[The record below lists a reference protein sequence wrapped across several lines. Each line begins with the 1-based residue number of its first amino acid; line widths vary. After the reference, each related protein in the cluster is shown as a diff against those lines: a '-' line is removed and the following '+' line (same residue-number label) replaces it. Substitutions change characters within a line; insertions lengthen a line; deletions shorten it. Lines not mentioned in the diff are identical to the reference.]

1 MSIPQIDRDLSGK
14 RIAVLAT
21 DGFEYSE
28 LTGPRDGLARAGAK
42 VDVIT
47 PKGDSIKG
55 WKGGNWADP
64 VEADLSV
71 ADADPGIYHALVLPG
86 GVINPDK
93 LRIDEAAM
101 DFIKAM
107 ATAGKPIGAICH
119 GPWLLVEAGL
129 VKGRRVTSWKSI
141 RRDLEN
147 AGGQWEDS
155 EVVVDGAII
164 TSRNPDDI
172 PAFTDAVAKA
182 ALG

>member
-1 MSIPQIDRDLSGK
+1 MSIPKIDRDLSGK

-21 DGFEYSE
+21 DGFEYRE
-28 LTGPRDGLARAGAK
+28 LTGPRDGLAGAGAR

-47 PKGDSIKG
+47 PKGDAIKG
-55 WKGGNWADP
+55 WTGGNWADS
-64 VEADLSV
+64 VDADLAV
-71 ADADPGIYHALVLPG
+71 ADAVAEDYHALVLPG

-93 LRIDEAAM
+93 LRTDAGAM
-101 DFIKAM
+101 EFIQAM
-107 ATAGKPIGAICH
+107 ATAGRPIGAICH

-129 VKGRRVTSWKSI
+129 VKGRRVTSWKSV

-147 AGGQWEDS
+147 AGGIWEDS
-155 EVVVDGAII
+155 EVVVDGPII

-172 PAFTDAVAKA
+172 PAFTDAIAKA

>member
-1 MSIPQIDRDLSGK
+1 MSTPDIKHDLSGK

-28 LTGPRDGLARAGAK
+28 LTGPRDGLRQAGAR

-47 PKGDSIKG
+47 PKGEAIKG
-55 WKGGNWADP
+55 WTGGDWSDS
-64 VEADLSV
+64 VEADLAV
-71 ADADPGIYHALVLPG
+71 ADANPADYHALVLPG

-93 LRIDEAAM
+93 LRVDAGAM
-101 DFIKAM
+101 DFIKAI
-107 ATAGKPIGAICH
+107 ATAGTPIGAICH

-129 VKGRRVTSWKSI
+129 VKGKRVTSWKSI

-147 AGGQWEDS
+147 AGGQWEDG
-155 EVVVDGAII
+155 EVVVDGGII

-172 PAFTDAVAKA
+172 PAFTQAIAKA
-182 ALG
+182 AVS

>member
-1 MSIPQIDRDLSGK
+1 MSTPTIERDLSGK
-14 RIAVLAT
+14 RIAILAT
-21 DGFEYSE
+21 DGFEHSE

-42 VDVIT
+42 VDVIS

-55 WKGGNWADP
+55 WSGGDWADP
-64 VEADLSV
+64 VTADLAV
-71 ADADPGIYHALVLPG
+71 ANADPGVYHALVLPG

-93 LRIDEAAM
+93 LRTDAASM

-129 VKGRRVTSWKSI
+129 VKGRRVTSWKSV

-155 EVVVDGAII
+155 EVVVDGPII

-172 PAFTDAVAKA
+172 PAFTDAIAKA
-182 ALG
+182 ALA

>member
-1 MSIPQIDRDLSGK
+1 MATPQIDRDLSGK

-28 LTGPRDGLARAGAK
+28 LTGPRDGLRKAGAR

-47 PKGDSIKG
+47 PKGDAIKG
-55 WKGGNWADP
+55 WSGGEWADS
-64 VEADLSV
+64 VDADLAV
-71 ADADPGIYHALVLPG
+71 GNAEALDYDALVLPG

-93 LRIDEAAM
+93 LRTDTGAM
-101 DFIKAM
+101 DFIEAV
-107 ATAGKPIGAICH
+107 AGAGKPVAAICH
-119 GPWLLVEAGL
+119 GPWLLVQAGL
-129 VKGRRVTSWKSI
+129 VKGRRVTSWASL

-155 EVVVDGAII
+155 EVVVDGPII

-172 PAFTDAVAKA
+172 PAFSDAIAKA
-182 ALG
+182 VLG

>member
-1 MSIPQIDRDLSGK
+1 MTTPDIKLDLSGK
-14 RIAVLAT
+14 RIAILAT
-21 DGFEYSE
+21 DGFEHSE
-28 LTGPRDGLARAGAK
+28 LTGPRDGLAKAGAK

-47 PKGDSIKG
+47 PDGKRIKG
-55 WKGGNWADP
+55 WTGGDWSDS
-64 VEADLSV
+64 VDADLAV
-71 ADADPGIYHALVLPG
+71 ADAKPGDYHALVLPG

-93 LRIDEAAM
+93 LRVDAGAM

-129 VKGRRVTSWKSI
+129 VKGKRVTSWKSV

-147 AGGQWEDS
+147 AGGVWEDS
-155 EVVVDGAII
+155 EVVVDGGII

-172 PAFTDAVAKA
+172 PAFTEAVAKGA
-182 ALG
+182 VG